1 MKLPSQE
8 QQTRI
13 ENIIHSRFFDRTNL
27 YNVYKWLENFEDGE
41 MDDAIDIMEHIT
53 YFRESDI
60 VDMLNK
66 IFEEIFKVLNPK
78 DTTMYILP
86 LGEPGKSGDAMMY
99 CAKKTLHNVIIKY
112 EVHFVNYADE
122 IDTSACKSKKNAFVV
137 LLDDIIGSG
146 GSFSDFV
153 NDNKGD
159 KKKDLLPILGDK
171 HIQTL
176 LIAPVILESGKTK
189 INKEFPNVEI
199 KCSETYHKAFE
210 KNKSVFGSYSP
221 MIRLRRF
228 CYKYGAQLLPKYP
241 LGWKNSQALVVFDH
255 ATPNNTLPIIWSNRV
270 VKSTKKQWY
279 PLFPRSYNVVG
290 ERSFSERTDNNRW
303 VSMLVSVLLRD
314 DKESLGFEERRK
326 LLKNFFSWNSYN
338 LFLILRM
345 LMKKEPNYRIAN
357 TLAITA
363 DDLETLFKEG
373 EGKLWDNQH
382 KITVEAK
389 KAYDEVEKKI
399 SIEKTKSNWLRPQ
412 NVDDRHF
419 IYIPGT
425 FKGLK

>member
-1 MKLPSQE
+1 
-8 QQTRI
+8 
-13 ENIIHSRFFDRTNL
+13 
-27 YNVYKWLENFEDGE
+27 
-41 MDDAIDIMEHIT
+41 
-53 YFRESDI
+53 
-60 VDMLNK
+60 
-66 IFEEIFKVLNPK
+66 
-78 DTTMYILP
+78 
-86 LGEPGKSGDAMMY
+86 
-99 CAKKTLHNVIIKY
+99 
-112 EVHFVNYADE
+112 
-122 IDTSACKSKKNAFVV
+122 
-137 LLDDIIGSG
+137 
-146 GSFSDFV
+146 
-153 NDNKGD
+153 
-159 KKKDLLPILGDK
+159 
-171 HIQTL
+171 
-176 LIAPVILESGKTK
+176 
-189 INKEFPNVEI
+189 
-199 KCSETYHKAFE
+199 
-210 KNKSVFGSYSP
+210 

-270 VKSTKKQWY
+270 VKSTKRQWY

-314 DKESLGFEERRK
+314 DNEGLDFEEKRK
-326 LLKNFFSWNSYN
+326 LLKNYFSWNSYN

-345 LMKKEPNYRIAN
+345 LMKNEPYYRIAN

-363 DDLETLFKEG
+363 DDLETLFKKG

-389 KAYDEVEKKI
+389 KVYDEVEKKI

-419 IYIPGT
+419 LYIPGT

>member
-1 MKLPSQE
+1 MKLPDSQ

-78 DTTMYILP
+78 ETTMYILP

-112 EVHFVNYADE
+112 EIHFVNYADE

-176 LIAPVILESGKTK
+176 L
-189 INKEFPNVEI
+189 
-199 KCSETYHKAFE
+199 
-210 KNKSVFGSYSP
+210 SV
-221 MIRLRRF
+221 
-228 CYKYGAQLLPKYP
+228 
-241 LGWKNSQALVVFDH
+241 H
-255 ATPNNTLPIIWSNRV
+255 
-270 VKSTKKQWY
+270 
-279 PLFPRSYNVVG
+279 
-290 ERSFSERTDNNRW
+290 
-303 VSMLVSVLLRD
+303 
-314 DKESLGFEERRK
+314 
-326 LLKNFFSWNSYN
+326 
-338 LFLILRM
+338 
-345 LMKKEPNYRIAN
+345 
-357 TLAITA
+357 
-363 DDLETLFKEG
+363 
-373 EGKLWDNQH
+373 
-382 KITVEAK
+382 
-389 KAYDEVEKKI
+389 
-399 SIEKTKSNWLRPQ
+399 
-412 NVDDRHF
+412 
-419 IYIPGT
+419 
-425 FKGLK
+425 